1 MSLERGPSD
10 LSRSRGATIPTP
22 PPPPSQSLNDEYK
35 SQTTIRAT
43 TNPSNKTIPTNSDPN
58 HAHTDDSEILE
69 KKTLNRKNFKHLS
82 LSSPMT
88 QNEVKHDELYLIR
101 EPTSMKR
108 RQRPAPILGLAN
120 TSLSLQQP
128 EDTLKRPIMAQQATA
143 PAILA
148 DSRSR
153 KSPLLNAVITQ
164 TLSRPNSAGLAN
176 YDFNGSN
183 RNMDP
188 ETEAST
194 AMLINQMSQLEL
206 KTRPDSQRSKSTP
219 NDTFGR
225 KRQTVISSIS
235 PTKMSGQ
242 QVESKVQLVDTLSET
257 QSPIATTSKIKLL
270 NKDLLTLKQ
279 LGLGNSGSV
288 SKVLHI
294 PSQKTMAK
302 KIIHVDLKSVI
313 QTQIIRELRILHE
326 CQSPYI
332 IEFYGAFLNSNNT
345 IVICMEYCNCGSLDK
360 ILPFCGNRQF
370 PLYVLKKLSF
380 AILSGLSY
388 LYNKHKII
396 HRDIKP
402 NNVLM
407 THRGEFKLCDFGVSR
422 ELTNSLAMADTF
434 VGTSMYMSPE
444 RIQGL
449 NYGVKSDVWSMGL
462 MLIEL
467 ASGLPVWTDDDDD
480 DENGNSAYNS
490 LKSDTSNNS
499 FKGPEGILDL
509 LQRIVNEKPPTLK
522 NKINPVTKSRYDPL
536 LCEFIDS
543 CLIKNDS
550 ERKTPWQLLEDKQ
563 GFLHGVAEGVYDQKH
578 KAWAKQIRKL
588 NKEANEAEK

>member
-1 MSLERGPSD
+1 M
-10 LSRSRGATIPTP
+10 A
-22 PPPPSQSLNDEYK
+22 
-35 SQTTIRAT
+35 
-43 TNPSNKTIPTNSDPN
+43 TNPRSGSGDSSWSQDRSVPTLPSKDNKDYTSLRTTSASSPETPTDKV
-58 HAHTDDSEILE
+58 AYATFTDDAGILE

-82 LSSPMT
+82 LSSPVP
-88 QNEVKHDELYLIR
+88 QNEIKHDESHLIR

-108 RQRPAPILGLAN
+108 RQRPAPILNLPNGTA
-120 TSLSLQQP
+120 SSQP
-128 EDTLKRPIMAQQATA
+128 ELSQMRPVMAQQATA
-143 PAILA
+143 SAIFA
-148 DSRSR
+148 DSRQTTS
-153 KSPLLNAVITQ
+153 NVITSQ
-164 TLSRPNSAGLAN
+164 TLSRPNSAGNIHLDINA
-176 YDFNGSN
+176 SN
-183 RNMDP
+183 RNIDP
-188 ETEAST
+188 ENHAST
-194 AMLINQMSQLEL
+194 EMLINSMSQLEL
-206 KTRPDSQRSKSTP
+206 DTRPDSQRSKSTP
-219 NDTFGR
+219 NDVAGR

-242 QVESKVQLVDTLSET
+242 QVESKVQLVDTFHET
-257 QSPIATTSKIKLL
+257 RSPIATTSKFKLR

-279 LGLGNSGSV
+279 LGSGNSGSV
-288 SKVLHI
+288 SKVLHL

-302 KIIHVDLKSVI
+302 KIIHVDSKSII

-332 IEFYGAFLNSNNT
+332 IEFYGAFLNNNNT

-360 ILPFCGNRQF
+360 ILPLCENRQF

-388 LYNKHKII
+388 LYSKHRII

-462 MLIEL
+462 MMIEL
-467 ASGLPVWTDDDDD
+467 ASGLPVWTDDYE

-490 LKSDTSNNS
+490 LKSDVSNNS
-499 FKGPEGILDL
+499 SFRGPEGILDL
-509 LQRIVNEKPPTLK
+509 LQRIVNEKPPSLK
-522 NKINPVTKSRYDPL
+522 HKTNPVTKSRYDTE
-536 LCEFIDS
+536 LCDFIDS
-543 CLIKNDS
+543 CLIKNES

-563 GFLHGVAEGVYDQKH
+563 GFLRGVEEGIYDQDH
-578 KAWAKQIRKL
+578 KAWAKRIRKI
-588 NKEANEAEK
+588 NKEVHEADK